1 MTGELSPETGYFATV
16 GLLAL
21 EDPPTAVVAGSNR
34 LVVGAISALRDRGL
48 RIPDDLSLVGCD
60 DTELTSLHDPPI
72 DIVNRDL
79 LELGQTAAEP
89 CSIAFATQPP
99 SRRITLP
106 TTFMRPRELRA
117 YTG

>member
-1 MTGELSPETGYFATV
+1 M
-16 GLLAL
+16 
-21 EDPPTAVVAGSNR
+21 VAGNR

-79 LELGQTAAEP
+79 LELGQTAAELLLDRLRHP
-89 CSIAFATQPP
+89 AAPP
-99 SRRITLP
+99 GASRFRRRSCP
-106 TTFMRPRELRA
+106 ARAPRP